1 MPNALPAKVNAPVA
15 IRLLRV
21 PPSPPLPSFAS
32 RRATLAR
39 PTPAPT
45 PKPGLVAW
53 IRVHKAASVSL
64 ATVLVVA
71 VSAAAILAILQN
83 VTTTPSAKAPL
94 AVFQNG
100 ADYVAINA
108 AGFATVTLGSSGAS
122 ATLALSG
129 VSGAASVTLGNVLKL
144 NNQDATHPETVTL
157 MRSAAPNAAITS
169 FLVTVK
175 NGATQL
181 VSWDAATT
189 ASSSSFTLP
198 VSTAVDINITL
209 IITDGTAAGAL
220 GSFAMEFS
228 MTPT

>member
-1 MPNALPAKVNAPVA
+1 MHNALPAKVNAPVA

-32 RRATLAR
+32 RRATFA

-53 IRVHKAASVSL
+53 MRVHKAASVSL

-157 MRSAAPNAAITS
+157 VRSAAPNAAITS

-209 IITDGTAAGAL
+209 VITDGTAAGAL

>member
-1 MPNALPAKVNAPVA
+1 MPAPVA
-15 IRLLRV
+15 RPAVPAPVRVAPAPAPVHLRV
-21 PPSPPLPSFAS
+21 AAKPPH
-32 RRATLAR
+32 LAPANR
-39 PTPAPT
+39 PTFLAWMRLH
-45 PKPGLVAW
+45 KVAALS
-53 IRVHKAASVSL
+53 ITTL
-64 ATVLVVA
+64 LVVA
-71 VSAAAILAILQN
+71 VAAAAVLAILQN
-83 VTTTPSAKAPL
+83 VTTNPSAKAPL
-94 AVFQNG
+94 VVFQNG
-100 ADYVAINA
+100 ADYTTINA

-157 MRSAAPNAAITS
+157 VRSATPNAAITQ

-175 NGATQL
+175 NGATTL
-181 VSWDAATT
+181 VSWDAVTS

-198 VSTAVDINITL
+198 VSTAADINITL
-209 IITDGTAAGAL
+209 VITDGTAAGAL